1 MKILIVE
8 DNPVNYRL
16 LQKILEEYGDCEVAV
31 NGKEGLI
38 AYEKSCADNDP
49 IDLIFLDI
57 KMPEMNGHE
66 LLALIRKDEE
76 RRGVAKGDQVKVVI
90 ESIVSSQESIFK
102 GFDAGAL
109 FYFVKPY
116 GTTELESLVKE
127 LGLVKKAERQ

>member
-8 DNPVNYRL
+8 DNLQNSRL
-16 LQKILEEYGDCEVAV
+16 LQKILEDYGDCQIAV
-31 NGKEGLI
+31 NGKEGLL
-38 AYEKSCADNDP
+38 AYESAWAENNP
-49 IDLIFLDI
+49 IDMIFLDI

-66 LLALIRKDEE
+66 LLSLIRKDEE
-76 RRGVAKGDQVKVVI
+76 KRGLAKADRVKVVI

-116 GTTELESLVKE
+116 GTTELNSLIKE
-127 LGLVKKAERQ
+127 LGLVKKTA